1 DFEKGVKITLSDGSE
16 VETEFVILSIGVRP
30 NSAIAKAA
38 GLELNER
45 GGIKVDRMMRTSA
58 ENIWAVG
65 DVIEVDHFVS
75 EEKAMIPLAGPA
87 NKQGRM
93 VADNIISV
101 KKGEPLKE
109 YKGTMGTSVAKV
121 FDQAAAS
128 TGLTE
133 KALKAKGL
141 MKDRDY
147 KAFSI
152 LQKDHA
158 GYYPNATGLYL
169 KLIFA
174 TDGKIL
180 GAQAVGP
187 KGADKRIDVIAT
199 AIRLGAK
206 AWDLKDLE
214 LAYAPPFA
222 SAKDPVNMLGFVS
235 ENIRDG
241 LVSFRNVSEVANADP
256 EKVVVLD
263 VREQSERNAWAPEG
277 TVHIPFGQVRD
288 RLNELPRDK
297 EICVLCAIGVRA
309 YNVCRILRQNGFE
322 NASVA
327 EGGATFYRSYLES
340 IKGNNISNDAKPCKF
355 D

>member
-1 DFEKGVKITLSDGSE
+1 M
-16 VETEFVILSIGVRP
+16 ILSIGVRP

-38 GLELNER
+38 GLDLNER
-45 GGIKVDRMMRTSA
+45 GGIKVDSLMRTSA

-65 DVIEVDHFVS
+65 DVIEVDHFVTG
-75 EEKAMIPLAGPA
+75 EKAMIPLAGPA

-93 VADNIISV
+93 VADNIISA
-101 KKGEPLKE
+101 KSGKALKE

-128 TGLTE
+128 VGLTE

-174 TDGKIL
+174 TEGKIL

-199 AIRLGAK
+199 AMRLGAK

-277 TVHIPFGQVRD
+277 TVHIPFD
-288 RLNELPRDK
+288 
-297 EICVLCAIGVRA
+297 IA
-309 YNVCRILRQNGFE
+309 YGGSVNDLVEHIVDMIHHFFSGKIE
-322 NASVA
+322 NQLMVSQ
-327 EGGATFYRSYLES
+327 R
-340 IKGNNISNDAKPCKF
+340 
-355 D
+355 